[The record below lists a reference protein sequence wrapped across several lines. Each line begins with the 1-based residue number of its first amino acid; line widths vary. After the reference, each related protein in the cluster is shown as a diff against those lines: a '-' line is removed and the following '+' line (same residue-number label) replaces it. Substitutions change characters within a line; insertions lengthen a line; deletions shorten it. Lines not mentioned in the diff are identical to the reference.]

1 MPYDFTHMLNLKS
14 KINKQNRYKLID
26 TQIRLMMSVREEGD
40 KGVDEKGKGIKKYKL
55 VVKKYSHGCKI

>member
-14 KINKQNRYKLID
+14 KINKQNRCKLID

-55 VVKKYSHGCKI
+55 VVIK

>member
-1 MPYDFTHMLNLKS
+1 MPYDFNHMLNLKS

-55 VVKKYSHGCKI
+55 VVIK